1 MFPFWYK
8 NANILLKEVSALKNR
23 IKQVRKRLGLSLAE
37 VGKGIGL
44 ATNTVSRY
52 ENGKREPKLE
62 TWQKLADFLGV
73 SVSYL
78 QGTAFNET
86 DIFKIISQTYVD
98 GDPFLV
104 QAIDQH
110 LRIVGM
116 KPLKEV
122 FSSDDLRNFTNDV
135 ENFFSSNFQFI
146 FLVPLGKSMLQMEKS
161 APIEVID
168 YVNSIIDSVDT
179 KLESTPISNLFDK
192 KVNDELAKFVRDKDV
207 FLRIENKEDIEI
219 KVYKLAST
227 LAKFA
232 NDIEDLPENSLTTPE
247 KARKRL
253 NNFVNSGGKSFE

>member
-1 MFPFWYK
+1 M
-8 NANILLKEVSALKNR
+8 KNR
-23 IKQVRKRLGLSLAE
+23 IRQVRKKQGVSQEKLAKSLGITRQAISQYE
-37 VGKGIGL
+37 IG
-44 ATNTVSRY
+44 NR
-52 ENGKREPKLE
+52 KPDIE

-168 YVNSIIDSVDT
+168 YVDSIIDSVDT